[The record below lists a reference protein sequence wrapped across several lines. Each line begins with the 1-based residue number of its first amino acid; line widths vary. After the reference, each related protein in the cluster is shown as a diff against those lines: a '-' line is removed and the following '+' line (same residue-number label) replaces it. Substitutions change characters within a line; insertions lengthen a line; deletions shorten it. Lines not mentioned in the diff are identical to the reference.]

1 MKKFP
6 FLINS
11 IKQLTTDKYCYILF
25 SKRRNETFLTV
36 HEQIMQG
43 SVSGKLWMQCENT
56 GSGTDLWRI
65 KDVE

>member
-1 MKKFP
+1 MKKFL
-6 FLINS
+6 FSINS
-11 IKQLTTDKYCYILF
+11 IKQLTTDKCCYILF
-25 SKRRNETFLTV
+25 AKRRNQTFLTV

-56 GSGTDLWRI
+56 GSGTDPWRI